1 MDRIEVC
8 ENGLQA
14 TQLIDQ
20 LMMEGFE
27 KDHIYLFAHGEE
39 RSKDLTDATD
49 TGTVGLGE
57 QGLVDSV
64 SNVFRKRGDEL
75 RSKFESVGLSEA
87 EAAEYE
93 RVLDE
98 GKIVIVAK
106 H

>member
-1 MDRIEVC
+1 MLYMDRVEVC

-20 LMMEGFE
+20 LKMEGFE
-27 KDHIYLFAHGEE
+27 KDHIYLFAHGEK

-49 TGTVGLGE
+49 TGTVGLSE

-64 SNVFRKRGDEL
+64 GNVFRKRGDEL
-75 RSKFESVGLSEA
+75 RSKFESVGLSEL

-93 RVLDE
+93 RVL
-98 GKIVIVAK
+98 
-106 H
+106 